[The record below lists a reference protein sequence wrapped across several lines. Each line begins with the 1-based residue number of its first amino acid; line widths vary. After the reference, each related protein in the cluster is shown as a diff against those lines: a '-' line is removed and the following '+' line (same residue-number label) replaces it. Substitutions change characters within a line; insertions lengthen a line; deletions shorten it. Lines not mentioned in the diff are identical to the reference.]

1 MFVFEML
8 CSRKERNAK
17 VLEEGLPEGI
27 QTKQLLAVL
36 KELPKTKVYF
46 IEPGGNFGDYL
57 IWKGAYKAATL
68 ARVFHSVMGYEQL
81 MQKRFG
87 SDDVI
92 YIHGGGG
99 FVPWWSGKPMRML
112 AKLSAEFSGTLILGP
127 TTFMNDE
134 TYIRGVF
141 HDCFSKASFKR
152 FFLFTREK
160 TSFDLV
166 RKKKILPCKAEII
179 LEHDTALNLLRE
191 DVLTDDVEQKGP
203 VCYAIRHDKE
213 RPERQGFNYLS
224 WIDPIDISDTFEQWV
239 RFHARSNALVTN
251 RTHSTILGTILG
263 IPTTM
268 LPNGYHKNRSIWEHS
283 LSDRGVEWRESIDC
297 PRINQIIEQDDF
309 LRSIFTSRK
318 YRKLLKIK
326 QHWIG

>member
-1 MFVFEML
+1 V
-8 CSRKERNAK
+8 S
-17 VLEEGLPEGI
+17 
-27 QTKQLLAVL
+27 
-36 KELPKTKVYF
+36 
-46 IEPGGNFGDYL
+46 
-57 IWKGAYKAATL
+57 
-68 ARVFHSVMGYEQL
+68 YEQL

-87 SDDVI
+87 PDDVI
-92 YIHGGGG
+92 YIQGGGG

-112 AKLSAEFSGTLILGP
+112 AKLSAEFHGTLILGP
-127 TTFMNDE
+127 TTFMDDE
-134 TYIRGVF
+134 PYIQEVF
-141 HDCFSKASFKR
+141 RNCFYKASFKR
-152 FFLFTREK
+152 FFLFAREK

-166 RKKKILPCKAEII
+166 NKIRALPRKAEVV

-191 DVLTDDVEQKGP
+191 DVLTENVERKGP

-213 RPERQGFNYLS
+213 RPEGQGFNYLS

-283 LSDRGVEWRESIDC
+283 LSERGVQWRESIDC
-297 PRINQIIEQDDF
+297 PRINRTIEKDAF

-326 QHWIG
+326 QDWIGQ

>member
-1 MFVFEML
+1 ML
-8 CSRKERNAK
+8 LSDDVSA
-17 VLEEGLPEGI
+17 GI
-27 QTKQLLAVL
+27 QTKQLFSVFAALA
-36 KELPKTKVYF
+36 KTHVYF

-57 IWKGAYKAATL
+57 IWKGAYKAAAF
-68 ARVFHSVMGYEQL
+68 ARVAYTVMGYEQL

-87 SDDVI
+87 PDDVI

-112 AKLSAEFSGTLILGP
+112 AKLSAEFRGTLILGP
-127 TTFMNDE
+127 TTFMDDE
-134 TYIRGVF
+134 TYIEEVFRGCF
-141 HDCFSKASFKR
+141 HKAAFKR
-152 FFLFTREK
+152 FFLFTREN
-160 TSFDLV
+160 TSFELV
-166 RKKKILPCKAEII
+166 KKKTILPCNAEII
-179 LEHDTALNLLRE
+179 LEHDTALNLLKE
-191 DVLTDDVEQKGP
+191 DVLREDIEQKGP

-213 RPERQGFNYLS
+213 RPEGQAFNYLS

-239 RFHARSNALVTN
+239 RFHARASALVTN

-283 LSDRGVEWRESIDC
+283 LSQRGVEWRESIDC
-297 PRINQIIEQDDF
+297 PRINQIIEQDDM

-326 QHWIG
+326 QDWIG